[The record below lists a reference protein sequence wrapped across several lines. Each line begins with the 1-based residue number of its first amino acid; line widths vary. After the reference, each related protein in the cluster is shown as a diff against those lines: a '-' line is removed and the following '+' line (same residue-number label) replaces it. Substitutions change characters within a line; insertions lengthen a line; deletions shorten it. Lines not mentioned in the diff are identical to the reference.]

1 MTTPSPLSAPPSPEP
16 PQRRGPAF
24 TVSVVTI
31 VVGSVVALGT
41 LVGTGVPAVASL
53 VDWRGQA
60 TSYDSSTSD
69 DATGDVMSQLAD
81 LDVELAGGSLTIEF
95 GDVPSARLDADDRG
109 RRGWT
114 FERSGDSLRVASPSG
129 SFVGWGTGSRA
140 TLVLP
145 RDLDG
150 AGVRADIRVTGGS
163 LEATGGFGDVR
174 VEVAGGTA
182 SLDGSARDVDL
193 AVTGGSASAR
203 VADVETT
210 SFEVA
215 GGELT
220 ARLSGVAPTRTDVEV
235 TAGSADVM
243 LPDDE
248 YDVHLDDGMGSVDNG
263 LRTSST
269 ASAEVDVTAT
279 MGSVRLRS

>member
-1 MTTPSPLSAPPSPEP
+1 MTSHTSSPASPTPGPPR
-16 PQRRGPAF
+16 RRGAAF
-24 TVSVVTI
+24 AVSAVTI

-53 VDWRGQA
+53 IDWRGQTA
-60 TSYDSSTSD
+60 TYDSSID
-69 DATGDVMSQLAD
+69 DTTEQLTG
-81 LDVELAGGSLTIEF
+81 LDIDLAGGSLTVEF
-95 GDVPSARLDADDRG
+95 GDVESARLDADDRG

-114 FERSGDSLRVASPSG
+114 FQRDGDSLRVASPSG
-129 SFVGWGTGSRA
+129 TFAGWGPGSRA

-150 AGVRADIRVTGGS
+150 AGLHADIRVTGGT
-163 LEATGGFGDVR
+163 LDATGDFGEMAVD
-174 VEVAGGTA
+174 VAGGTA
-182 SLDGSARDVDL
+182 SVDGGARDLDL
-193 AVTGGSASAR
+193 TVTGGSASAR
-203 VADVETT
+203 ILDAETA

-220 ARLSGVAPTRTDVEV
+220 ARLSGVTPTRTDVEV
-235 TAGSADVM
+235 TAGSADVT

-248 YDVHLDDGMGSVDNG
+248 YDVRVDDGMGSVDNA
-263 LRTSST
+263 LRTSAT